1 MHRTPSHASFVHHW
15 ISFLLYWL
23 LASCTGLLHSLGE
36 GCHGLCVLCWPC
48 PAVPGALSCSH
59 PSSCSAHTG
68 APESSLSARWERP
81 PFLHSHM
88 AHPPQQPSPHSAVW
102 AERTLANYAGLKITT
117 LPCFP
122 AAGPICVGPVVRGNK
137 VPPVEP
143 GRPQVWSYRYKQE
156 GNEGNNYQLLQVKAP
171 LKLQ

>member
-1 MHRTPSHASFVHHW
+1 MLLLCITGSLFSFTT
-15 ISFLLYWL
+15 F
-23 LASCTGLLHSLGE
+23 LASCTALLHRLGE
-36 GCHGLCVLCWPC
+36 GCHGLTSSVCVPLLTVPQLCQANC
-48 PAVPGALSCSH
+48 PTPT
-59 PSSCSAHTG
+59 PSSCSPQIG
-68 APESSLSARWERP
+68 APERSLSACWEQP

-117 LPCFP
+117 LPCCP

-143 GRPQVWSYRYKQE
+143 GRPQVWIYRYKQE

>member
-1 MHRTPSHASFVHHW
+1 MHRTPSHTSVVHHW
-15 ISFLLYWL
+15 ISFLLDI
-23 LASCTGLLHSLGE
+23 LHCPVPQAGGRMPWADFLSV
-36 GCHGLCVLCWPC
+36 CPTMPQLCQANC
-48 PAVPGALSCSH
+48 PAPT
-59 PSSCSAHTG
+59 PSSCWPQIG
-68 APESSLSARWERP
+68 APERSLSACWEQP
-81 PFLHSHM
+81 PFLYSHM

-117 LPCFP
+117 LPCCP